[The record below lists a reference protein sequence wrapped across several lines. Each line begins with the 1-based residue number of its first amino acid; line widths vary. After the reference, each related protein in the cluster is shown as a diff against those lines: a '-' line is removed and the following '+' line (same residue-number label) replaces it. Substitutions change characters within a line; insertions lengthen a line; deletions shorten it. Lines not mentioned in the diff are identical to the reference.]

1 MNLDT
6 NQWKLS
12 NLTKIK
18 EETSEEQRQ
27 KRPKKLKIKGIAG
40 YSFRGVYP
48 NVGFHQ
54 FGWQS
59 VSHVSQTLTALLKL
73 LSKDLTSWMNN

>member
-1 MNLDT
+1 MKENPSSASQQMKRQKERSVNLDT

-27 KRPKKLKIKGIAG
+27 KRPKRVKGKGRAG
-40 YSFRGVYP
+40 
-48 NVGFHQ
+48 
-54 FGWQS
+54 
-59 VSHVSQTLTALLKL
+59 
-73 LSKDLTSWMNN
+73 